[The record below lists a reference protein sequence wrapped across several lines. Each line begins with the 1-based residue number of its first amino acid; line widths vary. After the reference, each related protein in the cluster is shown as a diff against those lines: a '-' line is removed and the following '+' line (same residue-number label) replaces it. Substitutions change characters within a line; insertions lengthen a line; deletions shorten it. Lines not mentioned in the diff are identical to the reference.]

1 MKPITIKLDDEL
13 DQEIERYIKT
23 SKYSS
28 KSELIRD
35 ALRNFVISQRKAQL
49 QNNLQK
55 YLEDKRTQREA
66 ADAVENRMAI
76 TEEALKRSEGSEG
89 SES

>member
-23 SKYSS
+23 SGYSS

-49 QNNLQK
+49 QNNLQR
-55 YLEDKRTQREA
+55 YLKDKRAQREA

-76 TEEALKRSEGSEG
+76 TEEALKRSAGSEG
-89 SES
+89 